1 MTEAAETSRQGR
13 NWLAILPLA
22 AFLALAAVFLFQLM
36 SGRDERELPSAL
48 IGQKAP
54 PTELPALS
62 PFSETGISSADFEGK
77 VTLVNVF
84 ASWCIPCR
92 DEHPFLKE
100 LAKDTRFRLVGFN
113 YKDKPENARAF
124 LGELGNPYAT
134 IGTDVAGRAG
144 IDWGVYGVPET
155 YLVDRQGVIR
165 AKFVGPL
172 SLDTF
177 RERLEPQIKA
187 ALATN

>member
-1 MTEAAETSRQGR
+1 MSEAAAPRR
-13 NWLAILPLA
+13 NWLAMLPLA
-22 AFLALAAVFLFQLM
+22 AFLALAAVFFVQLM
-36 SGRDERELPSAL
+36 SGRDEHELPSAL

-54 PTELPALS
+54 PTDLPALQPVS
-62 PFSETGISSADFEGK
+62 ATGISSADFDGQ

-100 LAKDTRFRLVGFN
+100 LAKDTRVRLVGFN
-113 YKDKPENARAF
+113 YKDKPENALAF
-124 LGELGNPYAT
+124 LAELGNPYAA
-134 IGTDVAGRAG
+134 IGTDISGRAG

-172 SLDTF
+172 SPGTF
-177 RERLEPQIKA
+177 KARLQPQLEA
-187 ALATN
+187 ALAAN

>member
-1 MTEAAETSRQGR
+1 MSEDPRLPRRR
-13 NWLAILPLA
+13 NWLALLPLA
-22 AFLALAAVFLFQLM
+22 AFLALAAVFLLQLM
-36 SGRDERELPSAL
+36 SGRDEHELPSAL

-54 PTELPALS
+54 ATDLPALA
-62 PFSETGISSADFEGK
+62 PFSETRIGSADFDGK

-124 LGELGNPYAT
+124 IGELGNPYAA
-134 IGTDVAGRAG
+134 IGTDVSGRAG

-155 YLVDRQGVIR
+155 YLVDRQGIIR

-172 SLDTF
+172 SPETYK
-177 RERLEPQIKA
+177 ERLEPQVEA
-187 ALATN
+187 ALAAN

>member
-1 MTEAAETSRQGR
+1 MSEETAPPRQR
-13 NWLAILPLA
+13 NWLALLPLA
-22 AFLALAAVFLFQLM
+22 AFLALAAVFLVQLM
-36 SGRDERELPSAL
+36 SGRDEHELPSAL

-54 PTELPALS
+54 PTDLPMLAPVATAGLK
-62 PFSETGISSADFEGK
+62 SADFDGPI
-77 VTLVNVF
+77 TLVNVF

-113 YKDKPENARAF
+113 YKDKPENALAF
-124 LGELGNPYAT
+124 IGELGNPYAA
-134 IGTDVAGRAG
+134 IGTDVSGRAG

-155 YLVDRQGVIR
+155 YLIDRQGVIR

-172 SLDTF
+172 SPETYK
-177 RERLEPQIKA
+177 ERLEPEIEK
-187 ALATN
+187 ALAAG